1 LHKYIVGLT
10 GASGIIYGIRLVEQL
25 LVRSH
30 EVHVVT
36 SEAASIV
43 AKHEMGYDGESW
55 LQKAISPELQERL
68 FIYDNSH
75 ISAIIASGSFPN
87 EGMIIV
93 PSSMATIAGITVGN
107 SRNLIERAADVT
119 LKEKRR
125 LIVVPRETPLSSI
138 HLKNLLALSNLGVHV
153 IPAMPAF
160 YHHPQS
166 LDDMVNFVVGKI
178 MDALQIPHELFRR
191 YEGMD

>member
-1 LHKYIVGLT
+1 MHKYIVGLT

-68 FIYDNSH
+68 FIYYNSH

>member
-1 LHKYIVGLT
+1 MHKYIVGLT